1 MDRVDDDPAP
11 DVDVAGRVVG
21 LRRMGRTSFARLR
34 DGSGEIQ
41 LFLNEQALG
50 TDAYRSALEVLDVGD
65 FVSAGG
71 PLFRTRTG
79 EPSVRAER
87 LQVAAKA
94 LRPLPAKWHGL
105 TDPELRF
112 RQRYLD
118 ILANDEVRRRFEA
131 RTAIVSALRRTLDDH
146 GFLEVETPTLQ
157 PVYGGGAA
165 TPFVTSYAAL
175 NRDYYLRIADEL
187 YLKRLLV
194 AGYER
199 VYEICK
205 NFRNEGIDGSHSP
218 EFTMLECYQ
227 AFADLSDMRELTQH
241 LVAAAA
247 QAVHGTAR
255 VRFNGRS
262 LDFTPPW
269 RRLTYRDALLAHTGV
284 DLETDGGSAALVEAA
299 GTNGVQVDPAWPRAK
314 LLDELM
320 KKLVEPSLVEPTFLE
335 RYPAE
340 TSPLAK
346 RCPDDPRYIERFE
359 LFVNGMEMGNAYT
372 ELNDPLEQRARM
384 EEQASARH
392 GEDATPV
399 DEDFLLALEHGM
411 PPAGGLGLGVDRLA
425 MALLGV
431 TNIREVILFP
441 QLRDRS

>member
-1 MDRVDDDPAP
+1 M
-11 DVDVAGRVVG
+11 AGRLVG
-21 LRRMGRTSFARLR
+21 LRRMGRTSFAQLR
-34 DGSGEIQ
+34 DGSGEVQ
-41 LFLNEQALG
+41 LYLNQQALG
-50 TDAYRSALEVLDVGD
+50 ADAYRNALEMLDVGD

-79 EPSVRAER
+79 EPSVRVER

-105 TDPELRF
+105 QDPELRF

-118 ILANDEVRRRFEA
+118 ILANDDVRSRFEA
-131 RTAIVSALRRTLDDH
+131 RAAIVSALRHTLDAH

-165 TPFVTSYAAL
+165 TPFVTSYTAL

-218 EFTMLECYQ
+218 EFTMLECYR

-247 QAVHGTAR
+247 EAVYGTTRAQ
-255 VRFNGRS
+255 FDDRS

-269 RRLTYRDALLAHTGV
+269 CRVTYRDALLTHAGV
-284 DLETDGGSAALVEAA
+284 DLEADGSPAALIEAA
-299 GTNGVQVDPAWPRAK
+299 EANGVAVDPSWPRAK

-384 EEQASARH
+384 AEQASAHH

-411 PPAGGLGLGVDRLA
+411 PPAGGLGLGVDRLV
-425 MALLGV
+425 MALVGV

>member
-1 MDRVDDDPAP
+1 M
-11 DVDVAGRVVG
+11 AGRLVG
-21 LRRMGRTSFARLR
+21 LRRMGRTSFAQLR
-34 DGSGEIQ
+34 DGSGEVQ
-41 LFLNEQALG
+41 LYLNQQALG
-50 TDAYRSALEVLDVGD
+50 ADAYRNALEMLDVGD

-79 EPSVRAER
+79 EPSVRVER

-105 TDPELRF
+105 QDPELRF

-118 ILANDEVRRRFEA
+118 ILANDDVRSRFEA
-131 RTAIVSALRRTLDDH
+131 RTAIVSALRRTLDAH

-165 TPFVTSYAAL
+165 TPFVTSYTAL
-175 NRDYYLRIADEL
+175 NRDYFLRIADEL

-247 QAVHGTAR
+247 KAVYGT
-255 VRFNGRS
+255 
-262 LDFTPPW
+262 T
-269 RRLTYRDALLAHTGV
+269 
-284 DLETDGGSAALVEAA
+284 
-299 GTNGVQVDPAWPRAK
+299 RAQF
-314 LLDELM
+314 D
-320 KKLVEPSLVEPTFLE
+320 
-335 RYPAE
+335 
-340 TSPLAK
+340 
-346 RCPDDPRYIERFE
+346 
-359 LFVNGMEMGNAYT
+359 
-372 ELNDPLEQRARM
+372 
-384 EEQASARH
+384 
-392 GEDATPV
+392 
-399 DEDFLLALEHGM
+399 
-411 PPAGGLGLGVDRLA
+411 
-425 MALLGV
+425 
-431 TNIREVILFP
+431 
-441 QLRDRS
+441 DRSA

>member
-1 MDRVDDDPAP
+1 M
-11 DVDVAGRVVG
+11 AGRLIG
-21 LRRMGRTSFARLR
+21 LRRMGRTSFAQLR
-34 DGSGEIQ
+34 DGSGEVQ
-41 LFLNEQALG
+41 LYLNQQALG
-50 TDAYRSALEVLDVGD
+50 ADAYRNALEMLDVGD

-79 EPSVRAER
+79 EPSVRVER

-105 TDPELRF
+105 QDPELRF

-118 ILANDEVRRRFEA
+118 ILANDKVRRRFES
-131 RTAIVSALRRTLDDH
+131 RTAIVSALRRTLDAH

-165 TPFVTSYAAL
+165 TPFVTSYTAL
-175 NRDYYLRIADEL
+175 NRDYFLRIADEL

-218 EFTMLECYQ
+218 EFTMLECYR

-247 QAVHGTAR
+247 EAVHGTTRAQ
-255 VRFNGRS
+255 FDDRS

-269 RRLTYRDALLAHTGV
+269 CRVTYRDALFMHAGV
-284 DLETDGGSAALVEAA
+284 DLEADGSPAALIEAA
-299 GTNGVQVDPAWPRAK
+299 RASGVAVDPSWPRAK

-372 ELNDPLEQRARM
+372 ELNDPLEQRDRM
-384 EEQASARH
+384 AEQASAHH

-411 PPAGGLGLGVDRLA
+411 PPAGGLGLGVDRLV
-425 MALLGV
+425 MALMGV

>member
-1 MDRVDDDPAP
+1 
-11 DVDVAGRVVG
+11 
-21 LRRMGRTSFARLR
+21 MGRTSFAQIR

-41 LFLNEQALG
+41 LYLNERALG
-50 TDAYRSALEVLDVGD
+50 KAIYRTALETLDVGD

-71 PLFRTRTG
+71 PLFRTRTN
-79 EPSVRAER
+79 EPSVRVER

-105 TDPELRF
+105 QDPETRF

-118 ILANDEVRRRFEA
+118 ILSNDAVRQRFEA
-131 RTAIVSALRRTLDDH
+131 RTAIVSALRRVLDDQ

-165 TPFVTSYAAL
+165 VPFVTSYAAL
-175 NRDYYLRIADEL
+175 DRDYYLRIADEL

-205 NFRNEGIDGSHSP
+205 NFRNEGIDSSHSP

-227 AFADLSDMRELTQH
+227 AFADLDDMRELTQR
-241 LVAAAA
+241 LVATAAEA
-247 QAVHGTAR
+247 ACGSTR
-255 VRFNGRS
+255 VQFEDRV

-269 RRLTYRDALLAHTGV
+269 RRLTYRDALLNVAGL
-284 DLETDGGSAALVEAA
+284 DLEKGLSTSALHDAA
-299 GTNGVQVDPAWPRAK
+299 ESNEIPIDSEWPLAK

-320 KKLVEPSLVEPTFLE
+320 KTLVEPTLVQPTFLE

-346 RCPDDPRYIERFE
+346 RCPDDPRFIERFE
-359 LFVNGMEMGNAYT
+359 VFVNGMEMGNAYT
-372 ELNDPLEQRARM
+372 ELNDPIEQRTRM
-384 EEQASARH
+384 EEQSSARH
-392 GEDATPV
+392 GAEATPV
-399 DEDFLLALEHGM
+399 DEEFLLALEHGM
-411 PPAGGLGLGVDRLA
+411 PPAGGLGIGVDRLV
-425 MALLGV
+425 MALAGV

>member
-1 MDRVDDDPAP
+1 
-11 DVDVAGRVVG
+11 
-21 LRRMGRTSFARLR
+21 MGRTSFAQIR

-41 LFLNEQALG
+41 LYLNERALG
-50 TDAYRSALEVLDVGD
+50 KAIYRNALETLDVGD

-71 PLFRTRTG
+71 PLFRTRTN
-79 EPSVRAER
+79 EPSVRVER

-105 TDPELRF
+105 QDPETRF

-118 ILANDEVRRRFEA
+118 ILSNDAVRQRFEA
-131 RTAIVSALRRTLDDH
+131 RTAIVSALRRVLDDQ

-165 TPFVTSYAAL
+165 VPFVTSYAAL
-175 NRDYYLRIADEL
+175 DRDYYLRIADEL

-205 NFRNEGIDGSHSP
+205 NFRNEGIDSSHSP

-227 AFADLSDMRELTQH
+227 AFADLDDMRELTQR
-241 LVAAAA
+241 LVATAAEA
-247 QAVHGTAR
+247 ACGSTR
-255 VRFNGRS
+255 VQFEDRV

-269 RRLTYRDALLAHTGV
+269 RRLTYRDALLNVAGL
-284 DLETDGGSAALVEAA
+284 DLEKGLSASALHDAA
-299 GTNGVQVDPAWPRAK
+299 ESNEVPIDTEWPLAK

-320 KKLVEPSLVEPTFLE
+320 KTLVEPTLVQPTFLE

-346 RCPDDPRYIERFE
+346 RCPDDPRFIERFE
-359 LFVNGMEMGNAYT
+359 VFVNGMEMGNAYT
-372 ELNDPLEQRARM
+372 ELNDPIEQRTRM
-384 EEQASARH
+384 EEQSSARH
-392 GEDATPV
+392 GAEATPV

-411 PPAGGLGLGVDRLA
+411 PPAGGLGIGVDRLV
-425 MALLGV
+425 MALAGV

>member
-1 MDRVDDDPAP
+1 
-11 DVDVAGRVVG
+11 
-21 LRRMGRTSFARLR
+21 MGRTSFAQIR

-41 LFLNEQALG
+41 LYLNERALG
-50 TDAYRSALEVLDVGD
+50 KAIYRNALETLDIGD

-71 PLFRTRTG
+71 PLFRTRTN
-79 EPSVRAER
+79 EPSVRVER

-105 TDPELRF
+105 QDPETRF

-118 ILANDEVRRRFEA
+118 ILSNDAVRQRFEA
-131 RTAIVSALRRTLDDH
+131 RTAIVSALRRVLDDQ

-165 TPFVTSYAAL
+165 VPFVTSYAAL
-175 NRDYYLRIADEL
+175 DRDYYLRIADEL

-205 NFRNEGIDGSHSP
+205 NFRNEGIDSSHSP

-227 AFADLSDMRELTQH
+227 AFADLDDMRELTQR
-241 LVAAAA
+241 LVATAAEA
-247 QAVHGTAR
+247 ACGSTR
-255 VRFNGRS
+255 VQFEDRV

-269 RRLTYRDALLAHTGV
+269 RRLTYRDALLNVAGL
-284 DLETDGGSAALVEAA
+284 DLEKGLSASALHDAA
-299 GTNGVQVDPAWPRAK
+299 ESNEVPIDTEWPLAK

-320 KKLVEPSLVEPTFLE
+320 KTLVEPTLVQPTFLE

-346 RCPDDPRYIERFE
+346 RCPDDPRFIERFE
-359 LFVNGMEMGNAYT
+359 VFVNGMEMGNAYT
-372 ELNDPLEQRARM
+372 ELNDPIEQRTRM
-384 EEQASARH
+384 EEQSSARH
-392 GEDATPV
+392 GAEATPV

-411 PPAGGLGLGVDRLA
+411 PPAGGLGIGVDRLV
-425 MALLGV
+425 MALAGV